1 MKKILTIEGCSPHA
15 VKKAL
20 LIMKLTS
27 LLMLVATLQV
37 SARVSGQGKV
47 SLKLNQVE
55 ISKALHSIEGQGT
68 YRFLYNSR
76 LEAVSHKVNVDMAN
90 SAIGDV
96 LSKLFAGTDLT
107 YKMLENNLIVV
118 VSSTLTAQDIKI
130 TGKVT
135 SSAGDAIQGVSV
147 TVKGTTIG
155 TTTDNNGNFTLTVP
169 PTGTLVFS
177 SIGFVTHEQPI
188 TDSAVVNVTLTASNK
203 LLDQVD
209 WKTQETKKQRKKQK
223 A

>member
-55 ISKALHSIEGQGT
+55 ITKALHSIEGQGT

-76 LEAVSHKVNVDMAN
+76 LDAVSHKVSIDVSN
-90 SAIGDV
+90 SEIKEV
-96 LSKLFAGTDLT
+96 LNRLFAGTDLT
-107 YKMLENNLIVV
+107 YKLLENNLIVV
-118 VSSTLTAQDIKI
+118 LSSTHAVQDIKI
-130 TGKVT
+130 
-135 SSAGDAIQGVSV
+135 
-147 TVKGTTIG
+147 
-155 TTTDNNGNFTLTVP
+155 
-169 PTGTLVFS
+169 
-177 SIGFVTHEQPI
+177 
-188 TDSAVVNVTLTASNK
+188 
-203 LLDQVD
+203 
-209 WKTQETKKQRKKQK
+209 
-223 A
+223 